1 MSPNPVIVV
10 VAYNRKQSLQR
21 LLQGLVSA
29 NYPYNNIL
37 LVISIDNAI
46 DNQDVLEVANSFKW
60 NNGEK
65 RVVYQPENLGLR
77 KHILKCGAYALTYGA
92 AIILEDD
99 LYVSPNFYH
108 YSVAALKFSE
118 NKSYISGISLYS
130 HQFNVHSRTNFSP
143 LIDGYDNWYFQ
154 FASSW
159 GQAWTK
165 TQWQRFL
172 DWYEKQNLLEP
183 QNKLPENVTRWS
195 EKSWL
200 KYFIAYLVDT
210 DTYFLYPRNSYTT
223 NFSDSGTHVGK
234 GSTTYQVPLSYGI
247 EENLIFSNLK
257 ESNSVY
263 DAFYENK
270 KLYNSL
276 NLKKDDISV
285 DLYGKKPIL
294 VDEKFILTDKIL
306 PYKVVKTF
314 GRSLKPHD
322 ANIIADING
331 DDIFL
336 YDSHWVQKNARKFR
350 TYRKIVY
357 SIKSLTRREAQQ
369 VFFYLLKEGIK
380 KRLKQ
385 LGWGR

>member
-1 MSPNPVIVV
+1 MIKPAIVV
-10 VAYNRKQSLQR
+10 VAFNRKRSLER
-21 LLQGLVSA
+21 LLNSINSA
-29 NYPYNNIL
+29 TYTINNIPL
-37 LVISIDNAI
+37 IISIDHAT
-46 DNQDVLEVANSFKW
+46 DNQEILDLANVFKW
-60 NNGEK
+60 NYGDK
-65 RVVYQPENLGLR
+65 QVIYQKENLGLR
-77 KHILKCGAYALTYGA
+77 NHILQCGGYAITYGA

-99 LYVSPNFYH
+99 LFVSPNFYQFTL
-108 YSVAALKFSE
+108 AALEFAE
-118 NKSYISGISLYS
+118 NKPYIAGISLYN
-130 HQFNVHSRTNFSP
+130 HQFNVHSRSNFSP

-159 GQAWTK
+159 GQAWTGK
-165 TQWQRFL
+165 QWKGFYN
-172 DWYEKQNLLEP
+172 WYKNQKPLKPNS
-183 QNKLPENVTRWS
+183 KLPSNVTRWS

-200 KYFIAYLVDT
+200 KYFIAYLVET

-276 NLKKDDISV
+276 DLKKDDISV

-294 VDEKFILTDKIL
+294 VDKKFILTDKIL

-336 YDSHWVQKNARKFR
+336 YDSHWVQKNTRKFR
-350 TYRKIVY
+350 PYRKIVY

-369 VFFYLLKEGIK
+369 IFFYLLKEGIK